1 MELKLKNI
9 LLTLV
14 LSLLSISMH
23 GQELWNLE
31 KCINYAWENNLQI
44 KQKKINVEQ
53 SENNLDQSKLNYIPS
68 FSASVSHNMNWGRSV
83 DLNDLQIINKFS
95 QSTSASLGASI
106 ALIDGL
112 SKINTVKKNKVALT
126 ISMEE
131 VASLQNE
138 ISISITKSFLQVL
151 LAKEI
156 FRTSQENFKSIASQ
170 RDRTEKLV
178 NAGKQAYSTL
188 LEIEAQLANERVQ
201 MVNAANQISIT
212 KLTLLQLL
220 DLPYSDTFDITT
232 SGKEQIIGNYLS
244 ESIDSLYNISLSL
257 PQIKT
262 AELSLQKSKYDLTI
276 AKGKFY
282 PRLSLS
288 ASYGSYFSSNIEK
301 DFFRQIDENR
311 NPSIGLGLSIPIFNN
326 REIATSVKNAKLSV
340 KSQEIELKNRQNNL
354 YKEIQKAVTDANG
367 YYENLK
373 ATKTNLTAIE
383 ESFKYVEQKF
393 EVGSLNGTDYTVSK
407 TNLFKAQSQYYQ
419 AKYQFIFQLKI
430 IDFYRGVPISL

>member
-112 SKINTVKKNKVALT
+112 SKINTIKKNKVALT